1 MKRINVTMLIFS
13 GLSDPVWTLDRTQ
26 HSKLI
31 NRLMKAKKCSKS
43 LGIERSGY
51 GGFLMSVDR
60 HCSCLGS
67 GNFLIWGS
75 ENRQLQLDLLATAPV
90 DDELKEMV
98 RKSIN
103 AL

>member
-1 MKRINVTMLIFS
+1 MVIFS
-13 GLSDPVWTLDRTQ
+13 GIPDPVWTLDRAL
-26 HSKLI
+26 HGKLI
-31 NRLMKAKKCSKS
+31 NRLMKAKKSGKS
-43 LGIERSGY
+43 LGIESTGY

-67 GNFLIWGS
+67 EKYFIWGS